1 MQTTYSIVEARN
13 HFATLIHNV
22 ENNAEPITVV
32 RHGKPVAIILS
43 MEMYE
48 RLLSES
54 LWHTLG
60 IAYQQ
65 FRTKWDEALIDEEG
79 EIWANVRE
87 STPMKEENPWL

>member
-13 HFATLIHNV
+13 QFTALIHTV
-22 ENNAEPITVV
+22 ENNADPITVV

-43 MEMYE
+43 VEMYE
-48 RLLSES
+48 RLQGGSLS
-54 LWHTLG
+54 HTLDM
-60 IAYQQ
+60 AYQQ
-65 FRTKWDEALIDEEG
+65 FRTKWDEVLIDDEG